1 MSDVIIGIVCI
12 VGIVGGFALM
22 YGSAR
27 QMRDPRNAANDKCHF
42 CLSKRD
48 PEAPNERWS
57 CGTSIGGWDSKLGG
71 GYVVR
76 TRACIDKQEFDDR
89 WNANM
94 RKILS
99 GERL

>member
-1 MSDVIIGIVCI
+1 MSDVMIGIVC
-12 VGIVGGFALM
+12 VVSLVVVFAPM
-22 YGSAR
+22 YLVRR
-27 QMRDPRNAANDKCHF
+27 QMKDPRSAANDKCHF
-42 CLSKRD
+42 CLSRRD
-48 PEAPNERWS
+48 PQAPNERWT
-57 CGTSIGGWDSKLGG
+57 CGTSIGGWDAKLGS

-89 WNANM
+89 WNAKM